1 MKRKELTRRIE
12 NGFEELAPDV
22 FEAVMETL
30 EQEEKYC
37 SEAEEEIESILPD
50 RKPFSFGKGF

>member
-50 RKPFSFGKGF
+50 GKPF